1 MSRAVYQE
9 PYKVRAAMLAVLVH
23 GAFFALL
30 YFGFAWQSQP
40 GEVISVDLWQGIPG
54 EVSGAPAGQGAQKV
68 EEAAP
73 PPQQEATVKP
83 EIALPEEKKK
93 QQQAEPKPLPRIRDV
108 IQPKT
113 EDVKI
118 RGKIGNISGMPV
130 SGGTASRQAA
140 TGTGGQG
147 GKAAAVAGSVVDQ
160 YKAMIHD
167 KIHSNVVQ
175 PLSVTPDLRV
185 VFRVTVLP
193 GGSVLPPQL
202 TKSSGNSA
210 YDDAVERA
218 ILKSQPLPLPPD
230 PALFGRFRELELVF
244 RPEPK
249 N

>member
-73 PPQQEATVKP
+73 PPQPEATVKP

-93 QQQAEPKPLPRIRDV
+93 QQAEPKPLPRIRDV
-108 IQPKT
+108 IQHKT
-113 EDVKI
+113 ERVEI

-147 GKAAAVAGSVVDQ
+147 GKAAAVGGSVVDQ
-160 YKAMIHD
+160 YKAMIIA
-167 KIHSNVVQ
+167 KIRSNVVE
-175 PLSVTPDLRV
+175 PPGVRPDASAE
-185 VFRVTVLP
+185 FRVTVLP
-193 GGSVLPPQL
+193 GGSVLPPRL
-202 TKSSGNSA
+202 TKPSGNSA

-230 PALFGRFRELELVF
+230 MALSSRFRELELVF